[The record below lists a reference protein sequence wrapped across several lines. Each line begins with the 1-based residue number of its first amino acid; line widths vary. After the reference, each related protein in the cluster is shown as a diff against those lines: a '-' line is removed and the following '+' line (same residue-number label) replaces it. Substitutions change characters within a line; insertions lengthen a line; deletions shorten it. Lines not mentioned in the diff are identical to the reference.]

1 MAGGLR
7 ARSGADAALA
17 RGWLGQS
24 ERSTFEPAPRAKTAK
39 VGSKQNQARQKLSS
53 DAARCTLKFHPMLYL
68 HNIKAL
74 WNAGRSYVPRNVVR
88 LRKLGNAG
96 LSALWATSFSVHWS
110 RMIHRICAA
119 NRAFSSSERRHNQ
132 TDLPTALDA
141 VQDSRPAELG

>member
-1 MAGGLR
+1 MARTGNCNTPSTPDTSVTHRGFRWNSLNFQPALGLH
-7 ARSGADAALA
+7 
-17 RGWLGQS
+17 
-24 ERSTFEPAPRAKTAK
+24 
-39 VGSKQNQARQKLSS
+39 V
-53 DAARCTLKFHPMLYL
+53 DAARSAVKFDPMLYL

-96 LSALWATSFSVHWS
+96 LSALWADKFLSPL
-110 RMIHRICAA
+110 AA
-119 NRAFSSSERRHNQ
+119 DDPQNMRRELAFSITERRHNQ